1 MILNLAEVSY
11 HGLTESERK
20 EFEKIIWAKVTSCR
34 SSVLSDYPRGTTKKD
49 FGKLTLCSHKEK
61 VGIMYYLILA
71 LHDERGQEI
80 FGKDSHQTETEVQQ
94 FSDKKESQ
102 SVGRK
107 EQLRQSKQEEE
118 TVCHLN

>member
-1 MILNLAEVSY
+1 
-11 HGLTESERK
+11 
-20 EFEKIIWAKVTSCR
+20 
-34 SSVLSDYPRGTTKKD
+34 
-49 FGKLTLCSHKEK
+49 
-61 VGIMYYLILA
+61 MYYLILA